1 MSDSVKPDGAL
12 RKSTREPVLIPSFSG
27 SGVAEYPVMVY
38 APKAGPATVILVT
51 VAELTGGPQTIVP
64 MNDIRI
70 VSGGQTGVDRG
81 ALDAALAAG
90 AACGG
95 WCPAGRRAEDGRIPP
110 EYPLAET
117 RESDYVAR
125 TRRNVEDSDAT
136 LIIHSGE
143 LEGGTALTVNICR
156 ELDRP
161 HLVVN
166 AGAESVADA
175 ADRLRS
181 YIREHRVGTLNVAGP
196 RASKWPEAEDTTR
209 DLLSR
214 ILE

>member
-1 MSDSVKPDGAL
+1 MKDQLK
-12 RKSTREPVLIPSFSG
+12 
-27 SGVAEYPVMVY
+27 
-38 APKAGPATVILVT
+38 
-51 VAELTGGPQTIVP
+51 
-64 MNDIRI
+64 I

-95 WCPAGRRAEDGRIPP
+95 WCPAGRRAEDGPIPP

-136 LIIHSGE
+136 LIIHSGD

-156 ELDRP
+156 ELNRP

-166 AGAESVADA
+166 SASEPMTDA
-175 ADRLRS
+175 ANRLRAF
-181 YIREHRVGTLNVAGP
+181 IREHGVGTLNVAGP
-196 RASKWPEAEDTTR
+196 RASKWPGAADTAW

>member
-1 MSDSVKPDGAL
+1 M
-12 RKSTREPVLIPSFSG
+12 IPSFAG
-27 SGVAEYPVMVY
+27 SGVAEYPAMAY
-38 APKAGPATVILVT
+38 ALKAGPATVIHAT
-51 VAELTGGPQTIVP
+51 VAELTKGSQTIVS

-95 WCPAGRRAEDGRIPP
+95 WCPAGRRAEDGPIPSG
-110 EYPLAET
+110 YPLEET

-125 TRRNVEDSDAT
+125 TWRNVEDSDAT

-166 AGAESVADA
+166 AGAESMTDA
-175 ADRLRS
+175 ASRLRAF
-181 YIREHRVGTLNVAGP
+181 IREHAVGTLNVAGP
-196 RASKWPEAEDTTR
+196 RASKWPEAAGTAR

-214 ILE
+214 ILG